1 MKEALLPA
9 MLLIMMASCGS
20 SNTQTPTVLMA
31 CCGTIQ
37 QIDPENSNL
46 LSYCTFPE
54 VNYSVPPSSCVGKTL
69 FPDSNDCLNYNGYG
83 IAPTNLGACT

>member
-9 MLLIMMASCGS
+9 MLLVMMASCGS
-20 SNTQTPTVLMA
+20 SNIQTLTVLMA

-37 QIDPENSNL
+37 QINPETSNL

-54 VNYSVPPSSCVGKTL
+54 VNYSAPPSSCMGKTL
-69 FPDSNDCLNYNGYG
+69 FPDSNDCLNYNGHDA
-83 IAPTNLGACT
+83 APKNLGTCT